1 MVNVEHNSELDDLA
15 KDGFLPEGFGVKH
28 PHVDALAVDRSKTA
42 KNVYDNV
49 EDWQKAGTNKSDLLG
64 FDTKTNPKTS
74 EKATRRLL
82 YDMGTG
88 YLEQEPSRFLRFD
101 QVSYKL
107 LKQHKDEILDFQ
119 SFKDVLRKAWAGD
132 NGLSVLISDKYAKE
146 SDFKALFEQDLV
158 QSWLNTN
165 IENIAVPVIMRKL
178 NIEEVR
184 AKQVYSRLPARKR
197 GVLLSRILKGKKI
210 TLKRKVGT
218 VKPILVGK
226 GVQAQVRFLKQVR
239 GNTEYQRTFPKKWSE
254 METNFIRNNKSRG
267 RKWILEYYNRIFSER
282 SKGSIQNKFY
292 RVK

>member
-1 MVNVEHNSELDDLA
+1 MVEIEHSTEVDDMGKEL
-15 KDGFLPEGFGVKH
+15 LPSGFGVKN
-28 PHVDALAVDRSKTA
+28 PHVDSLSVDRSKTA
-42 KNVYDNV
+42 SKVFDNV
-49 EDWQKAGTNKSDLLG
+49 EDWQKAGTNQSDLAG

-82 YDMGTG
+82 FDSGVG
-88 YLEQEPSRFLRFD
+88 YIEQEPDRFLRYD
-101 QVSYKL
+101 QASRKL
-107 LKQHKDEILDFQ
+107 LEQYKDEILDFQ
-119 SFKDVLRKAWAGD
+119 TFKDVVKKAWDDGSD
-132 NGLSVLISDKYAKE
+132 NGLKSLLNHAKE